1 MTVFRLARSSR
12 KRKNAKPFNV
22 HQLTFSDMLDLPDL
36 SKKIIKNRNK
46 DENGATVKWLKIKC
60 LKYEKS
66 KPNCFQYRY
75 DFTTPHINVFTKGR
89 GRQFS
94 MPTEINK
101 AYSTLLP
108 ISQAKKNDLERLCTL
123 GIIPIEVQEW
133 YYNLPVSQTARD
145 VAPESGED
153 DSEDDE

>member
-1 MTVFRLARSSR
+1 MVAAFT
-12 KRKNAKPFNV
+12 
-22 HQLTFSDMLDLPDL
+22 
-36 SKKIIKNRNK
+36 IKSF
-46 DENGATVKWLKIKC
+46 KWLKIKC

-66 KPNCFQYRY
+66 KPNCFQYHY
-75 DFTTPHINVFTKGR
+75 DFTTQHINVFTKGR

-108 ISQAKKNDLERLCTL
+108 ISQAKMNDLERLCTL
-123 GIIPIEVQEW
+123 GIIPIKVQEW
-133 YYNLPVSQTARD
+133 YHNLPVSQTARD